1 MQYKLVVMI
10 KSYFRV
16 VYCLSFDTVTVLVH
30 DILSACMAV

>member
-10 KSYFRV
+10 KSYFSV
-16 VYCLSFDTVTVLVH
+16 VYCLSFDTATVLVH